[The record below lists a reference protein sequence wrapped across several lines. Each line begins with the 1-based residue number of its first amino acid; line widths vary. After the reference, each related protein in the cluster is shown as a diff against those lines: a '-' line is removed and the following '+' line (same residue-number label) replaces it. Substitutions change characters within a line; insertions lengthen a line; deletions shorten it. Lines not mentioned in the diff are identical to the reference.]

1 MRALEPLT
9 AVGIGIAIFNEIF
22 TLQLTVRLRILL
34 YAKPVNTE
42 TKNIS
47 RARDLQGWSKGGGLF
62 CSVLH
67 GLNIPVRLS
76 GVRVNIPRKG
86 REL

>member
-47 RARDLQGWSKGGGLF
+47 RARDLQGWSKGGGIILF
-62 CSVLH
+62 SSSRVKY
-67 GLNIPVRLS
+67 S
-76 GVRVNIPRKG
+76 GSAFG
-86 REL
+86 RSGEYPSKRS

>member
-47 RARDLQGWSKGGGLF
+47 RARDLQGWSKGGYYFVQFFTG
-62 CSVLH
+62 
-67 GLNIPVRLS
+67 
-76 GVRVNIPRKG
+76 
-86 REL
+86 